1 MREQPQDLQSRRVLY
16 RVLQALY
23 SYPLSREKVEPLLD
37 LTFES
42 EPIEMAFASLRN
54 VLAKVTDWEAF
65 VDRPNVEYTRLFEG
79 PGFLPAPPYASYFL
93 NDKRL
98 MGPEAVAVRRV
109 YAESGVASQKLGRA
123 PDDHIALELAFMAY
137 LSDEIAD
144 AFGQGDD
151 DQCKGLRDVQNKFLK
166 DHLLPWVPVFCL
178 KVTAATQNE
187 FFIELSSLTLACLE
201 SDQECLA
208 GIHDEVSR
216 VAAR

>member
-1 MREQPQDLQSRRVLY
+1 MKKKSQERQTRRVLY

-42 EPIEMAFASLRN
+42 EPVEMAFASLRN

-65 VDRPNVEYTRLFEG
+65 VDRLNVEYTRLFEG
-79 PGFLPAPPYASYFL
+79 PGFLPAPPYASYFV

-98 MGPEAVAVRRV
+98 MGPEAVAVRRT
-109 YAESGVASQKLGRA
+109 YLKWGVAAQQLGRV

-151 DQCKGLRDVQNKFLK
+151 DQCKNLRDVQKNFLK

-178 KVTAATQNE
+178 KVVAATQNE

-208 GIHDEVSR
+208 GKHAEVPR